1 MAFQTQGF
9 VQLVFCDPSPR
20 LGGQVRSFLQNNTK
34 MRLITARS
42 VACVASP

>member
-20 LGGQVRSFLQNNTK
+20 LGGQVRLSHEALDPFISANCYKDET
-34 MRLITARS
+34 RYR
-42 VACVASP
+42 